1 MSLPVI
7 AAIMRASS
15 YPNVANAGARFF
27 EGLQALLAAGA
38 QDALDAELKAVV
50 DEAGEDVFPDG
61 TATTEAAAT
70 KIFEDRP
77 QFMEQ
82 FGTIVS
88 RYLSDG
94 AAGASGTSEIRL
106 RLTAKDIRDLGA
118 VAAAEIALGEQAAK
132 ARATR
137 VYALNL
143 GNAMTGLVTLTAS
156 VGTAG
161 APTDLLAA
169 ATVFAANA
177 ANETAPVTPVL
188 SYTAPTLLALGLAA
202 GANFDQLDPLILDD
216 TEVLEVVVEMT
227 N

>member
-1 MSLPVI
+1 MSLPAI
-7 AAIMRASS
+7 AALMRASS

-27 EGLQALLAAGA
+27 EGLTALLASGA
-38 QDALDAELKAVV
+38 NDALDTELKAVL
-50 DEAGEDVFPDG
+50 DEAGVQVFPDG
-61 TATTEAAAT
+61 TATTEADAQE
-70 KIFEDRP
+70 IFEERP
-77 QFMEQ
+77 QFLEQ

-94 AAGASGTSEIRL
+94 AAGGSGTSEIRL
-106 RLTAKDIRDLGA
+106 RLTAKNIRDLGA

-143 GNAMTGLVTLTAS
+143 GAAMTGLVTLTAS
-156 VGTAG
+156 VGKAG

-188 SYTAPTLLALGLAA
+188 SYTAPTLLAVGLAA
-202 GANFDQLDPLILDD
+202 GANFDQLDPGILDD